1 VLTRPA
7 TGPLTSNLLG
17 RPFLVSPPT
26 RHDRTRKRINP
37 HEHSVKI
44 QHKSLIT
51 NIFIKANFLARLL
64 LNYTRK
70 GHDQRGR
77 SGYEEKIFMSVIDFI
92 AVRRRQGDT
101 RSEAAPIS
109 SDKSRATPAALT
121 ASQFTRHIAHIIE
134 DEMRRS
140 LKRHVE
146 VIDPREM
153 IDLAKLVAELKA
165 KYIGTTLA
173 IASNRQPITDSE
185 LEQLRGYRVKIQEL
199 EAAHNELNEAIASQL
214 VEVRGVVKE

>member
-1 VLTRPA
+1 
-7 TGPLTSNLLG
+7 
-17 RPFLVSPPT
+17 
-26 RHDRTRKRINP
+26 
-37 HEHSVKI
+37 
-44 QHKSLIT
+44 
-51 NIFIKANFLARLL
+51 
-64 LNYTRK
+64 
-70 GHDQRGR
+70 
-77 SGYEEKIFMSVIDFI
+77 MSVIDFI
-92 AVRRRQGDT
+92 AVRRRNGDGK
-101 RSEAAPIS
+101 SEAAPLFAE
-109 SDKSRATPAALT
+109 KSRISPAPLT
-121 ASQFTRHIAHIIE
+121 ASQFTRHISHIIE

-153 IDLAKLVAELKA
+153 IDLAKMVADLKA

-185 LEQLRGYRVKIQEL
+185 VEQLKQYRVKIQEL

>member
-1 VLTRPA
+1 
-7 TGPLTSNLLG
+7 
-17 RPFLVSPPT
+17 
-26 RHDRTRKRINP
+26 
-37 HEHSVKI
+37 
-44 QHKSLIT
+44 
-51 NIFIKANFLARLL
+51 
-64 LNYTRK
+64 
-70 GHDQRGR
+70 
-77 SGYEEKIFMSVIDFI
+77 MSVIDFI
-92 AVRRRQGDT
+92 AVRRRQSDT
-101 RSEAAPIS
+101 RSEATPTVE
-109 SDKSRATPAALT
+109 KNRATPAALT
-121 ASQFTRHIAHIIE
+121 ASQFTRHISHIIE

-153 IDLAKLVAELKA
+153 IDLAKMVAELKA

-185 LEQLRGYRVKIQEL
+185 LEQLRNYRVKIQEL